1 MKEVILYSISFLG
14 GALTTLAARKNHR
27 EDHELATVASA
38 AEHWYKIA
46 EETKE
51 ELKALKTEHSKLHI
65 KYDELVQELKSIKWA
80 LFTKGVELNEKD
92 LGTEQ

>member
-14 GALTTLAARKNHR
+14 GALTTLAARRNHK

-51 ELKALKTEHSKLHI
+51 ELKELKLEHQRLHE
-65 KYDELVQELKSIKWA
+65 KYDEVVQELREIKWA
-80 LFTKGVELNEKD
+80 VFIQGKKHGQD
-92 LGTEQ
+92 